1 MLFSDRLTVNLLS
14 KSDQTLGKLNVTSTG
29 NLLVDARSA
38 IPTSSLPFLKKR
50 LMSRVFDGVEVDFFC
65 SGRRERGVFGARVIG
80 SRRVSGSLSGWEGRS
95 RPAR

>member
-38 IPTSSLPFLKKR
+38 IPTSSLPTRSGLSRWRRNLK
-50 LMSRVFDGVEVDFFC
+50 C
-65 SGRRERGVFGARVIG
+65 C
-80 SRRVSGSLSGWEGRS
+80 
-95 RPAR
+95 